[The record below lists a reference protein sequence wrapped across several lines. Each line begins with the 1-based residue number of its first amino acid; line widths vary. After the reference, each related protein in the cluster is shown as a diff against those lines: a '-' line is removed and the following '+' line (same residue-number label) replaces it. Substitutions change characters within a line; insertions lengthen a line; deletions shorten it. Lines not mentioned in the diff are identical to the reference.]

1 MPTPVAVKLD
11 DDVQAR
17 VKALADVRDRSPHWL
32 MREAISQYV
41 DREEK
46 REAYRQGGL
55 RAWAAYEETGLH
67 VTHAEADAWL
77 AGLAEGDDQEPPA
90 CHP

>member
-32 MREAISQYV
+32 MCEAISQYV

-46 REAYRQGGL
+46 REAYRQDGL

-67 VTHAEADAWL
+67 VTYAEADVWL
-77 AGLAEGDDQEPPA
+77 ARLAEGDDQEPPA